1 MDLDF
6 IKSKLDTLQGKN
18 KQSTKFWKPVE
29 GESKVRILPY
39 KHNLENPFIELKF
52 YYYRQK
58 NGTTK
63 TFLSPV
69 INGNPDPVL
78 EFCEKL
84 RATGT
89 KENWVLSK
97 SYEPKLRTYVPVIVR
112 GKEDEGVKF
121 WGFGKQV
128 YEAILEKMS
137 NPDIGDITDIQN
149 VHDLIIKFTKTPSSG
164 KKFPETK
171 VDVRIK
177 KTPAVDPA
185 NDALLAKIQD
195 QVDVMTLFTE
205 PTYAELKTEFENHL
219 NPENDPVPDA
229 EATASEAN
237 DVTGDNTPDDTTAP
251 ATEDA
256 TTPAT
261 VARVATPESVPA
273 DTTSPSAATA
283 AVNLSPDEMKAKFK
297 KMFAAA
303 ASGK

>member
-18 KQSTKFWKPVE
+18 KQSTKFWKPSE

-39 KHNLENPFIELKF
+39 KFNTENPFVELKF
-52 YYYRQK
+52 YYYRQA

-63 TFLSPV
+63 TFLSPSTS
-69 INGNPDPVL
+69 GNPDPVL

-112 GKEDEGVKF
+112 GKEEEGVKF

-128 YEAILEKMS
+128 YESILEKMS
-137 NPDIGDITDIQN
+137 NPDIGDITDLEN
-149 VHDLIIKFTKTPSSG
+149 GNDLIIKFTKVPSSG

-177 KTPAVDPA
+177 KTPAVDPS
-185 NDALLAKIQD
+185 NDDLMQKISD
-195 QVDVMTLFTE
+195 QVDIMTLFTE
-205 PTYAELKTEFENHL
+205 PSYDELKKEFENHI
-219 NPENDPVPDA
+219 NPENDPEPEV
-229 EATASEAN
+229 EAS
-237 DVTGDNTPDDTTAP
+237 TGD
-251 ATEDA
+251 ATDE
-256 TTPAT
+256 TNSTE
-261 VARVATPESVPA
+261 PEVPA
-273 DTTSPSAATA
+273 EPTAEKATSAVELPSAAKASAILT
-283 AVNLSPDEMKAKFK
+283 PEETKAKFK
-297 KMFAAA
+297 KMFAEAA
-303 ASGK
+303 NLK

>member
-1 MDLDF
+1 MDLNF
-6 IKSKLDTLQGKN
+6 IKNKLDTLQGKN
-18 KQSTKFWKPVE
+18 KQSNKFWKPTD
-29 GESKVRILPY
+29 GEQRVRILPY
-39 KHNLENPFIELKF
+39 KFNRENPFMELKF
-52 YYYRQK
+52 YYYRQA

-63 TFLSPV
+63 TFLSPSV
-69 INGNPDPVL
+69 NGNPDPVL

-137 NPDIGDITDIQN
+137 NPDIGDITDLEAGN
-149 VHDLIIKFTKTPSSG
+149 DLIIKFTKTPPSG

-185 NDALLAKIQD
+185 NDALLEKIQD
-195 QVDVMTLFTE
+195 QVDIMTLFTE
-205 PTYAELKTEFENHL
+205 PTYDELKKEFEDHI
-219 NPENDPVPDA
+219 NPENDPEPEA
-229 EATASEAN
+229 EAQAASETDNASET
-237 DVTGDNTPDDTTAP
+237 VTDTETTA
-251 ATEDA
+251 TEA
-256 TTPAT
+256 STPAAAT
-261 VARVATPESVPA
+261 V
-273 DTTSPSAATA
+273 SPSAEKAT
-283 AVNLSPDEMKAKFK
+283 VNLSPDEMKAKFK
-297 KMFAAA
+297 KMFSDAATA
-303 ASGK
+303 K